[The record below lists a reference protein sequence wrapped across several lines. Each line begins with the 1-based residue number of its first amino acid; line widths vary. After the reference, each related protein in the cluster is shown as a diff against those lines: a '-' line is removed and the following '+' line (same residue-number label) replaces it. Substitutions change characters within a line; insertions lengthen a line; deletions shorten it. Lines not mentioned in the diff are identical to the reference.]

1 MRNLQR
7 SRSANGVSSLPIGT
21 HPLADS
27 RPFAVV
33 SIKVQD
39 NLMKRAARV
48 RLLHGAC
55 VDEQKRVAVVTH
67 RIRPGRG
74 VTRSWQ
80 KVEKARKI
88 EPNHKYKTAFIQN
101 VYYH

>member
-33 SIKVQD
+33 SIEVQD

-67 RIRPGRG
+67 RISLLPRWAER
-74 VTRSWQ
+74 VTR
-80 KVEKARKI
+80 K
-88 EPNHKYKTAFIQN
+88 KYKK
-101 VYYH
+101 Y